1 MGRLTASLFLTAL
14 LVAGALLVV
23 GVPQAAAGIGF
34 RTVAAGLDRPV
45 AVAADPGDDRLFIL
59 EQHSGKVLLQQGARR
74 QVLLDLGSRIAT
86 GGEQGLLGIA
96 LAPDFARSRLVFL
109 NFTDTTGATRIERY
123 RLSRGRLVDRVVY
136 LRVRQPFANHN
147 GGHLVFGPDGKLWVG
162 LGDGGSGG
170 DPGDRAQNPQSLL
183 GKMLRLDPARPG
195 ARPAVWALGLRN
207 PWRYSFDGTT
217 LWIGDV
223 GQGAWEEIDRVDST
237 VAPGV
242 NFGWNRY
249 EGSRPY
255 EGGPAVELPRYQ
267 APIAEYS
274 HAVGCSVT
282 GGIVIRDPQL
292 PLLHQRYIYADYCS
306 GRVWTLPANAI
317 AARRPR
323 EITDQLGGPLKGIV
337 SFGED
342 GAGRPLVVLEQG
354 RVLRLVETTS

>member
-34 RTVAAGLDRPV
+34 TTVATGLDRPV
-45 AVAADPGDDRLFIL
+45 AVVADPGDDRLFIL

-74 QVLLDLGSRIAT
+74 QVVLDLGSRIAT

-123 RLSRGRLVDRVVY
+123 RLSQGRLVDRVVY

-147 GGHLVFGPDGKLWVG
+147 GGHLAFGPDGKLWVG

-255 EGGPAVELPRYQ
+255 AGGPAAELPRYQ

-306 GRVWTLPANAI
+306 GRVWTLPANAN

-323 EITDQLGGPLKGIV
+323 EITAQLGGPLKGIV

-342 GAGRPLVVLEQG
+342 GAGHPLVVLEQG

>member
-1 MGRLTASLFLTAL
+1 MGRLIASLLLTTLVVAAAL
-14 LVAGALLVV
+14 LVAGA
-23 GVPQAAAGIGF
+23 PQAAAGIGF
-34 RTVAAGLDRPV
+34 RVVATGLDRPV
-45 AVAADPGDDRLFIL
+45 AVAADPGDGRLFIL
-59 EQHSGKVLLQQGARR
+59 EQHSGRVLLQQGARR
-74 QVLLDLGSRIAT
+74 RIVLDLGSRISK

-109 NFTDTTGATRIERY
+109 NFTDTAGATRIERY
-123 RLSRGRLVDRVVY
+123 RLSGGRLVERVAY

-147 GGHLVFGPDGKLWVG
+147 GGHLAFGPDGKLWVG

-170 DPGDRAQNPQSLL
+170 DPGDRAQNPRSLL

-223 GQGAWEEIDRVDST
+223 GQGAWEEIDRVST
-237 VAPGV
+237 TMAPGV

-255 EGGPAVELPRYQ
+255 SSGPAIDLPRYQ

-274 HAVGCSVT
+274 HDVGCSVT
-282 GGIVIRDPQL
+282 GGIVVREPQL
-292 PLLHQRYIYADYCS
+292 PLLHQRYVYADYCS
-306 GRVWTLPANAI
+306 GRVWALPANGMG
-317 AARRPR
+317 AARPR
-323 EITDQLGGPLKGIV
+323 EITDPFGGPLKGIV
-337 SFGED
+337 SFGVD
-342 GAGRPLVVLEQG
+342 GAGRPLVVLERG
-354 RVLRLVETTS
+354 RVLRVVATSG

>member
-1 MGRLTASLFLTAL
+1 MRRIAAYL
-14 LVAGALLVV
+14 LVTTLLLAGALLVV
-23 GVPQAAAGIGF
+23 GVPQARAEVGF
-34 RTVAAGLDRPV
+34 RTVATGLDRPV
-45 AVAADPGDDRLFIL
+45 AVAAAPGDARLFLL

-74 QVLLDLGSRIAT
+74 QVVLNLGSRIAK

-96 LAPDFARSRLVFL
+96 LAPDFSRSRRVFL
-109 NFTDTTGATRIERY
+109 NFTDTAGATRIERY
-123 RLSRGRLVDRVVY
+123 RLSRGRLIDRVVY

-147 GGHLVFGPDGKLWVG
+147 GGHLAFGPDGKLWVG

-195 ARPAVWALGLRN
+195 ARPTVWALGLRN

-223 GQGAWEEIDRVDST
+223 GQGAWEEINRVSST
-237 VAPGV
+237 LAPGV

-255 EGGPAVELPRYQ
+255 GDGPAVDLPRYQ

-274 HAVGCSVT
+274 HDAGCSVT

-292 PLLHQRYIYADYCS
+292 PLLNQRYVYADYCS
-306 GRVWTLPANAI
+306 GRVWTLPANAQ

-337 SFGED
+337 SFGKD
-342 GAGRPLVVLEQG
+342 GADRPLVVLEQG
-354 RVLRLVETTS
+354 RILRFVDTAG